1 MPIPIFT
8 SAEMEEALRAARGPV
23 LDAIIGVSHQIIEL
37 RLQVSNLGLA
47 MRTAPAPVAPAPV
60 AGAITRQQVTLAFQL
75 YATRFSLEAAR
86 QLLSNAQ
93 PGATRISDV
102 PDANLGVLHAAVQTA
117 MQAG

>member
-1 MPIPIFT
+1 
-8 SAEMEEALRAARGPV
+8 
-23 LDAIIGVSHQIIEL
+23 
-37 RLQVSNLGLA
+37 
-47 MRTAPAPVAPAPV
+47 
-60 AGAITRQQVTLAFQL
+60 VTLAFQL